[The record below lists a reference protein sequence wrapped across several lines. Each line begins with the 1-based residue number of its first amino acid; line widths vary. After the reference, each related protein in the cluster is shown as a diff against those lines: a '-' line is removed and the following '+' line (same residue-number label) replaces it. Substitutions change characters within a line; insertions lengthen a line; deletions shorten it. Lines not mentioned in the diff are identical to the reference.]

1 MPRVLLAAVAIAVLA
16 AGPRGARADGP
27 EGEGPGAGAGTPD
40 WRAATGLRVEQWIAP
55 RSGGM
60 GLDVRLT
67 LPEME
72 HAGFAVETFSWERLD
87 VMEEDL
93 DPDAGTVYQ
102 VLGVRRWFGGAR
114 AGVFAGAH
122 VMTFA
127 DGPRGFTPW
136 FGFRLGRSSG
146 GPMLAAEV
154 RLLGM
159 GVIGWRGG
167 GVDSGELG
175 VRMTGPSLG
184 RFRLGSRGRLRSVH
198 DVQRD
203 ATISAGIETL
213 WRGRPLF
220 VGLGVETLERAPAT
234 PAPTDPEIMLME
246 TAASAPRPTSAVMLQ
261 VEVDMDLPRSLAE

>member
-1 MPRVLLAAVAIAVLA
+1 MFRVALASIAAITFA
-16 AGPRGARADGP
+16 AGTARADGP
-27 EGEGPGAGAGTPD
+27 EETPGGGATTPD
-40 WRAATGLRVEQWIAP
+40 WRAATGLRMEQWMTP

-102 VLGVRRWFGGAR
+102 VLGVRRWFGSAR

-136 FGFRLGRSSG
+136 FGFRLGRAQG

-167 GVDSGELG
+167 GIESGELG
-175 VRMTGPSLG
+175 VRVTGPSVG
-184 RFRLGSRGRLRSVH
+184 RFRIGGRGRLRSVH
-198 DVQRD
+198 EVQRD
-203 ATISAGIETL
+203 AAISAGIETT

-220 VGLGVETLERAPAT
+220 VGLGVDTLERTPPASAAP
-234 PAPTDPEIMLME
+234 DPEMMMMMDS
-246 TAASAPRPTSAVMLQ
+246 ADAAPRPTSALMLQ
-261 VEVDMDLPRSLAE
+261 IEVDMDLPRSLAE

>member
-1 MPRVLLAAVAIAVLA
+1 MLRVLLASAAAVALA
-16 AGPRGARADGP
+16 AGPARAEEP
-27 EGEGPGAGAGTPD
+27 EHDRPGGALGAPG

-102 VLGVRRWFGGAR
+102 VLGLRRWFGGAR

-122 VMTFA
+122 VMTYA

-136 FGFRLGRSSG
+136 FGFRLGPASG

-167 GVDSGELG
+167 GIESGEIG
-175 VRMTGPSLG
+175 VRVSGPSLG
-184 RFRLGSRGRLRSVH
+184 RFRLGGRGRLRSVH

-203 ATISAGIETL
+203 ANMSAGIETV
-213 WRGRPLF
+213 WRGRPFF
-220 VGLGVETLERAPAT
+220 VGLGVTTLERAPA
-234 PAPTDPEIMLME
+234 PEAPPDPEVMLME
-246 TAASAPRPTSAVMLQ
+246 TAASGPRPISAIMLQ
-261 VEVDMDLPRSLAE
+261 LEVDMDLPRSLAE